1 MNQTGAFFSRNW
13 WLILLTVFILMIGGV
28 GSWYVHFF
36 YSNQT
41 IVAAS
46 QLGNIEQTAS
56 TQQVQDKDLKS
67 VIFENQKLV
76 VLLQVK
82 SEYGDSLGSGFLY
95 NDQGDIITNAHVVE
109 GATEVTVKMADST
122 IYKGSVIG
130 ISQDIDV
137 ALVRVPDLVGKAP
150 MVLAREGKSEIGDEV
165 IAFGSPLGL
174 ENTVT
179 TGIISGI
186 DRDFDLEPYRYKG
199 VYQISAPIAPGNS
212 GGPLVDKK
220 TGAVIGINSAGTNQ
234 GNIGF
239 SIPITEVLPIVE
251 NWTKHPTTAVAVATH
266 SDSAALVSDLIR
278 DDGTFRATAQYLVG
292 YFYDSLNS
300 QDFVGAYALLGSE
313 WQGQMAYE
321 TFRNG
326 YLYTSWVKVN
336 DMTSSMSGDDQVR
349 VTAIIQAEERTE
361 KNETKFSQYQVI
373 YQIGFENNKLKILKG
388 SAEKI

>member
-1 MNQTGAFFSRNW
+1 MNNSQTSSSRKW
-13 WLILLTVFILMIGGV
+13 WAILLSCLIMAIGGV
-28 GSWYVHFF
+28 GSWYVHAF
-36 YSNQT
+36 YSQQT
-41 IVAAS
+41 VVAVS
-46 QLGNIEQTAS
+46 RLGEVDQSGT
-56 TQQVQDKDLKS
+56 TQQSQDKDLKS

-82 SEYGDSLGSGFLY
+82 SDYGESLGSGFLY

-109 GATEVTVKMADST
+109 GAEDVTVKMADST
-122 IYKGSVIG
+122 IYKGKVIG

-137 ALVRVPDLVGKAP
+137 ALVRVPDLAGKDP
-150 MVLAREGKSEIGDEV
+150 MVLERKAKSEIGDDV

-186 DRDFDLEPYRYKG
+186 DRDLEIEPYTYKG

-212 GGPLVDKK
+212 GGPLVNKK
-220 TGAVIGINSAGTNQ
+220 SGAVVGINSAGTNQ
-234 GNIGF
+234 GSIGF
-239 SIPITEVLPIVE
+239 SIPILDVLPLVE
-251 NWTKHPTTAVAVATH
+251 NWSKNPAKTVATVSH
-266 SDSAALVSDLIR
+266 SESETLASELISD
-278 DDGTFRATAQYLVG
+278 DNTFRETAQYLVG

-300 QDFVGAYALLGSE
+300 QDFVGAYALLGSD
-313 WQGQMAYE
+313 WQEDMAYD

-326 YLYTSWVKVN
+326 YIYTSWVEVS

-349 VTAIIQAEERTE
+349 VTAIIKAEERTE
-361 KNETKFSQYQVI
+361 SGDTRFSQYQVI
-373 YQIGFENNKLKILKG
+373 YHIGFENNQLKMLSG